1 MRALIET
8 FKTIRARHRAARRA
22 GLQSYTVVLDWVIK
36 EYADHEY
43 APEIITVRASSPLAA
58 EMNALLDAAR
68 DHAKSTGQFEG
79 LEGRALLLAA
89 SNHLKVVATFD
100 GAHSPVHSDHF

>member
-22 GLQSYTVVLDWVIK
+22 GLRSYTVVLDWTAK
-36 EYADHEY
+36 AYADYDYE
-43 APEIITVRASSPLAA
+43 PKIVTVRASSPLAA
-58 EMNALLDAAR
+58 EMNALLDVAR
-68 DHAKSTGQFEG
+68 SYAKITGQFEG

-89 SNHLKVVATFD
+89 SNHLKVIATFN
-100 GAHSPVHSDHF
+100 GAHSAVYSDHF